1 MVRNEGVKLLK
12 NPYAWG
18 ILLVCVILNLVFF
31 LYVDQEVY
39 SGKEYRELWQAYLS
53 GGNSSQEE
61 IQRARE
67 EKEQCSEN
75 GMEAKKELY
84 TRYLYELN
92 SAATYG
98 EYREGILANARKMV
112 LFSSFSDGSFAR
124 KNVDKTAGH
133 FAQMEPVEIT
143 EAPSLGVEKFFS
155 PVTAALELIFLFWAG
170 YLLFIQENEN
180 GIRSLLYVTRYG
192 KTRLFLAETGVHIL
206 CVAAATLVMYS
217 SNFLILNA
225 QYGLGDLNRS
235 IQSVPEYRSCGNVLS
250 VGGFLLLGTAVI
262 MYLLASLTVVIGF
275 LCVWGKR
282 TIFSVLLFFGCVAVS
297 VLCYIQIPIN
307 SALGWLKYV
316 NPVFCL
322 DMGEVLG
329 KYVNLNL
336 FGNPVSYLPAVIS
349 IYAAAACVCFLL
361 SWRGYCRIE
370 SEGKRRILFCWRK
383 RGRDHAADSHMNL
396 FRYEMFKV
404 RKGGH
409 VGIVF
414 VFFLVLSVFFS
425 YQDRLI
431 FEDEDEY
438 YYYTYMREL
447 AGERTDEKSAYL
459 REEQN
464 RFSELKK
471 EQEKWLKEGEVEAVV
486 QIGESLRPYRG
497 FERVVQREEY
507 LKENKYEAFVYE
519 GGYLRLM
526 DPRDRGNR
534 MLLLFGMVVLTFS
547 LCSVFALDKERGQ
560 EMFLTLTRRGK
571 TPRTRRKLLCA
582 AVLCFLS
589 FLVVY
594 VPQFYVFL
602 RLYGLDG
609 AGELFGCLQP
619 EGWFGWFGSG
629 LPIWCWLVCQYVF
642 RLLFMG
648 VFGGIVLFFSARLK
662 NVFLTVISM
671 SLFILTAAFFYL

>member
-18 ILLVCVILNLVFF
+18 ILFVCVILNLVFF

-39 SGKEYRELWQAYLS
+39 SGKEYREMWQAYLS

-67 EKEQCSEN
+67 EKEQSSEN
-75 GMEAKKELY
+75 GMEAKKDLY

-98 EYREGILANARKMV
+98 EYREGILTNAKKMV

-124 KNVDKTAGH
+124 KNVDKTAEH

-155 PVTAALELIFLFWAG
+155 PVTAALELIFLFLAG

-192 KTRLFLAETGVHIL
+192 KTRLFLAKTGVHIL
-206 CVAAATLVMYS
+206 CAAAATLVMYG

-225 QYGLGDLNRS
+225 QYGLGDLSRS

-282 TIFSVLLFFGCVAVS
+282 TIFSVLLFFGYVAVS

-322 DMGEVLG
+322 DVGEVLG

-336 FGNPVSYLPAVIS
+336 FGSPVSYLPAVIF

-361 SWRGYCRIE
+361 SWSRYCRIE
-370 SEGKRRILFCWRK
+370 SEEKRRISFCRK
-383 RGRDHAADSHMNL
+383 KQGQDHAADSHMNL

-414 VFFLVLSVFFS
+414 VFFFVLSVLLS

-438 YYYTYMREL
+438 YYYIYMREL
-447 AGERTDEKSAYL
+447 TGKRTEEKSAYL

-471 EQEKWLKEGEVEAVV
+471 EQEKWLNEGEVEAVV
-486 QIGESLRPYRG
+486 QIGESLRPYQG
-497 FERVVQREEY
+497 FERAVQREEY
-507 LKENKYEAFVYE
+507 LKENKYDAFVYE

-526 DPRDRGNR
+526 DPRDKGNQ

-547 LCSVFALDKERGQ
+547 LCSIFALDKERGQ
-560 EMFLTLTRRGK
+560 EMFLRLTRRGK

-582 AVLCFLS
+582 TVLCFLS
-589 FLVVY
+589 YLVVY
-594 VPQFYVFL
+594 VPQFYVFF

-629 LPIWCWLVCQYVF
+629 FPIWCWLICQYVF

-671 SLFILTAAFFYL
+671 SLLTLTAAFFYL